1 MTEQRPAPTVYAGL
15 VTRAIAIAID
25 LGIANLL
32 AVVTLAVLGVIRSAL
47 GFSGSVELA
56 GILAGALGWFVWLGV
71 YFSTFWTITGQTP
84 GDRLLGIRVVSE
96 SGGAVKFRYA
106 VRRFFAMVLC
116 AIPLGAGFI
125 PVLFDDR
132 RRGYHDRAAGTVV
145 RWVQREDVLPPVEP
159 AIQAEA
165 IEAEVIAAR
174 TADAVPLPRPT
185 RRRRATPDAGGSQLA
200 RTLAF
205 SAANSSSVRLA
216 RVVHRRE
223 PLQPLEPVLRRIRIL
238 VRGVA
243 GPAPHR
249 VHGSGS
255 PRAQSV

>member
-1 MTEQRPAPTVYAGL
+1 MTEDQAPTVYAGL

-106 VRRFFAMVLC
+106 VLRFFAMVLC

-145 RWVQREDVLPPVEP
+145 RWEREDVVPSVAPEP
-159 AIQAEA
+159 AIQAAA

-174 TADAVPLPRPT
+174 TADAVPPP
-185 RRRRATPDAGGSQLA
+185 ATD
-200 RTLAF
+200 
-205 SAANSSSVRLA
+205 
-216 RVVHRRE
+216 
-223 PLQPLEPVLRRIRIL
+223 
-238 VRGVA
+238 
-243 GPAPHR
+243 PAPAR
-249 VHGSGS
+249 N
-255 PRAQSV
+255 P